1 MASTAPKIAAMRRN
15 IGLYPWYAGLFN
27 AFFWMPV
34 FFLYFGKHLT
44 LGEVLGL
51 EAVYYGAV
59 VVLEVPSGYFSDAVG
74 RRTTLLVSA
83 VCLVSAYVLFFV
95 GDSFSAFATAQVVLA
110 GGIAFNSGTDTSFH
124 YDSLASLDRAEEYED
139 REAIAARNA
148 LFATGVAAL
157 AGGAIAAV
165 ELRFAYGLS
174 AVFAA
179 ATLVLVLFFR
189 EPLAHEA
196 SADVTGEA
204 TDDETSDETGA
215 SEALGFGPQL
225 LACLAYLKQPALAWL
240 FALAVLM
247 TVLNHIP
254 YEFYQ
259 PYLELVGGDIDWL
272 DQTPLATGAH
282 MFAATML
289 AAWVAA
295 RSATIDARLGK
306 GPTLLLAAGIQT
318 AIIATMALVLH
329 PLVAV
334 LLLLRGVPG
343 AMFKA
348 PLLAAV
354 TPRISLGQRATYL
367 SVQSLAGRL
376 GFALFL
382 GGLSYVA
389 GAATIDDWT
398 TLSHLLWLGAA
409 VGVVG
414 VVVLAVALVRVELE
428 R

>member
-1 MASTAPKIAAMRRN
+1 MASTTPETAAMRRN

-34 FFLYFGKHLT
+34 FFLYFGEHLT

-51 EAVYYGAV
+51 EAIYYGAV
-59 VVLEVPSGYFSDAVG
+59 VVLEVPSGYFSDAIG

-83 VCLVSAYVLFFV
+83 VCLVSAYVLFFL

-124 YDSLASLDRAEEYED
+124 YDSLASLDRTEEYED

-189 EPLAHEA
+189 EPIGP
-196 SADVTGEA
+196 DTGA
-204 TDDETSDETGA
+204 QTTSDAEDQTN
-215 SEALGFGPQL
+215 EALGFGPQL

-259 PYLELVGGDIDWL
+259 PYLDLVGGDIDWL
-272 DQTPLATGAH
+272 EQTPLATGAH

-289 AAWVAA
+289 GAWVAA
-295 RSATIDARLGK
+295 RSAAIDARLGK

-318 AIIATMALVLH
+318 AIIASMALVLH

-376 GFALFL
+376 SFTLFL

-389 GAATIDDWT
+389 GAATIDDWA

-414 VVVLAVALVRVELE
+414 MVVLAVTLVRVELE